1 MKLDERTLRLI
12 LVGASVGA
20 NCKFCLE
27 TSIALALESGAAE
40 QEIEQAIAAG
50 KEIRQCSMKMDRL
63 AGSPNLAVP
72 SINTQTV
79 ACCETTE
86 NKP

>member
-12 LVGASVGA
+12 SVGAAVGA

-27 TSIALALESGAAE
+27 TSIAQALESGADE

-50 KEIRQCSMKMDRL
+50 KEIRQCATKMDRL
-63 AGSPNLAVP
+63 AGSPNRAAPSAENVP
-72 SINTQTV
+72 VS
-79 ACCETTE
+79 CCESVE
-86 NKP
+86 NQS